1 MEDKGEVNNDKT
13 VQRLH
18 NQRQN
23 SEQVSTIKPQ
33 TPNRLQTLP
42 YKAKSSDKINSL
54 KEIILLEIKAE

>member
-13 VQRLH
+13 VQRLR

-42 YKAKSSDKINSL
+42 NKAKSSDKINSL
-54 KEIILLEIKAE
+54 KEIILLEIKAK